1 MSPISRLYHSVIY
14 WTPIFTG
21 PWTFSLQTNALSSRV
36 YVCVFNVTN
45 ALAKQ
50 SLFYHANKAV
60 ERNSRGRKRRES
72 KKESCF
78 SFVLA
83 LWRQS
88 LSSCVL
94 ILDGQMRLQ
103 ATPDVFGER
112 ERERER
118 ERVTG
123 RFSDLP
129 PGGWFHLFLSR
140 CSVSCLL
147 REALTR
153 AALAAELQKI
163 AGERGTHTDPP
174 TTQWLSDEFHY
185 LTILFIFSLHRSVG
199 DPHLSW
205 ALSLSLSLS
214 LIICSG
220 FLAAGCSWF
229 WS

>member
-14 WTPIFTG
+14 WTPILHR
-21 PWTFSLQTNALSSRV
+21 SLDIFPPDKRPVISSV

-112 ERERER
+112 ERERARACYWPFLWPPSRRLVSSFPLSLLGVLPAERGAHTGCPGSWAPEDSRR
-118 ERVTG
+118 ERDSYWSSHHTVTVWWV
-123 RFSDLP
+123 SLSHHP
-129 PGGWFHLFLSR
+129 FHFLSPSLCR
-140 CSVSCLL
+140 RPPPS
-147 REALTR
+147 RE
-153 AALAAELQKI
+153 
-163 AGERGTHTDPP
+163 P
-174 TTQWLSDEFHY
+174 
-185 LTILFIFSLHRSVG
+185 
-199 DPHLSW
+199 
-205 ALSLSLSLS
+205 SLSLSLS
-214 LIICSG
+214 L
-220 FLAAGCSWF
+220 
-229 WS
+229 

>member
-1 MSPISRLYHSVIY
+1 MS
-14 WTPIFTG
+14 
-21 PWTFSLQTNALSSRV
+21 SL
-36 YVCVFNVTN
+36 VCIFNVTN

-60 ERNSRGRKRRES
+60 ERNSRGRKRQES

-88 LSSCVL
+88 LSFCVL

-103 ATPDVFGER
+103 ATPDVFR
-112 ERERER
+112 ERERARACYWPFLWPPSRRLVSSFPLSLLGVLPAERGAHTDCPGSWAPEDSRR
-118 ERVTG
+118 ERKREG
-123 RFSDLP
+123 LILILP
-129 PGGWFHLFLSR
+129 PHSD
-140 CSVSCLL
+140 CLM
-147 REALTR
+147 
-153 AALAAELQKI
+153 
-163 AGERGTHTDPP
+163 
-174 TTQWLSDEFHY
+174 SF
-185 LTILFIFSLHRSVG
+185 TISPSFSFSLSIA
-199 DPHLSW
+199 PSETPTLSW
-205 ALSLSLSLS
+205 ALSLSLS

>member
-14 WTPIFTG
+14 WTPILHRSRDIF
-21 PWTFSLQTNALSSRV
+21 PPDKRPVISSV

-112 ERERER
+112 ARERACYWPFLWPPSRRLVSSFPLSLLGVLPAERGAHTGCPGSWAPEDSRR
-118 ERVTG
+118 ERLILI
-123 RFSDLP
+123 LP
-129 PGGWFHLFLSR
+129 PHSD
-140 CSVSCLL
+140 CLM
-147 REALTR
+147 
-153 AALAAELQKI
+153 
-163 AGERGTHTDPP
+163 
-174 TTQWLSDEFHY
+174 SF
-185 LTILFIFSLHRSVG
+185 TISPSFSFSLSIALSET
-199 DPHLSW
+199 PTLSW

-214 LIICSG
+214 L
-220 FLAAGCSWF
+220 
-229 WS
+229 